1 PESFARVFRTKVD
14 GARALVSALE
24 GRPGLRF
31 LVLLGSVSGVFGN
44 PGQVDYSAANDAL
57 DSLARLWNGR
67 LAGRVVSIDW
77 GPWAS
82 AGGGMVSP
90 ELERDYTRRGISMI
104 APEDGVAALFGELA
118 WGDRETCQAVYM
130 AGGRDSAAAFAGG
143 ELGAPASVRARPPA
157 AFAASPAQT
166 AQKAETT
173 LRLAGGSPAELLS
186 ALDLHELDPTAVP
199 GVPAEEATCRLAIV
213 DPTPERLALAR
224 KVIQRGSPWRGRN
237 DVWFTNRPL
246 LLDGRIAFLFPGFE
260 PEPLGNVDDI
270 ADRFGLLRPSIA
282 GTGELVDQAVDIVA
296 VGRLLAVA
304 LERLGITPHLLA
316 GHSLGEWTAMIVSG
330 MWKPEDGEDL
340 DRLFRIGRTE
350 LPDAAYAALG
360 CSAEQAAAAIGP
372 LDGVVVSHDN
382 CPHQSV
388 VCGRPEHVDT
398 LLATLRERGVLGQV
412 VPFRSGFHSPMMAGF
427 LEGNR
432 PAFDAL
438 SLQQPSLPVWS
449 ATSVAPYPTDP
460 AAVRDLVLRHLLE
473 PVRFRELVEAMYL
486 DGARAF
492 VQVGAGSLM
501 GFVHDTL
508 GTREHLA
515 IAALSTQHSGLA
527 QLDRVAAA
535 LWVEGMQ
542 SPQATPPVGRG
553 GYSSSV
559 RASTGTLIRQE
570 AAVATQVLT
579 PLAMPLTTPL
589 TSPLTSPLAET
600 RVLRTPRVFS
610 LDTMPELLDHCLVP
624 QAPGWPD
631 PTDAFPVVPMT
642 TLLEVMAEAAL
653 ARYPARTV
661 VGFRS
666 VRALRWL
673 VVAPP
678 AMTVVETHEEAD
690 GYVRVKIEGY
700 AEGLVHLAEAYP
712 EAPAPAGW
720 TLTGARAPLV
730 DAAGLYGD
738 GWMFHG
744 PRFAG
749 VTEITAYGDDGI
761 RGVIETLAA
770 SGALLDCAGQLAGHW
785 AQVSAT
791 VDRSAFPTNIGSVSL
806 FGPHPRAG
814 TKVACDVTI
823 RAFTADTLR
832 CDFEVRTPDGEVWA
846 RIDGWTCRRFA
857 SDDVIFPA
865 LHTQP
870 SRAAIGQ
877 AQPGGWCLVTDRWP
891 DQASQEVVMRRY
903 LNSVERAEYEARNPR
918 ARRAWLLGR
927 IAAKD
932 AARHLLWGQGRGAL
946 FPAEISLGNDAGG
959 QPWLRGPG
967 GTPMAVSIAHTAGF
981 GVAIVLPSNSEA
993 APDLGPGLGIDV
1005 EAIGAVTEA
1014 VAAVSFTP
1022 EELALVD
1029 SLAGGRRVVWLT
1041 RFWCAKEAVA
1051 KAEATGLAGRP
1062 RDFVVTGVTGETLTA
1077 TAHERTYR
1085 VATCILENSHVVAWT
1100 LEETI

>member
-1 PESFARVFRTKVD
+1 AIEELGLGPNSVVVFTGGGRGITATCAIALARAAGCHIEILGRTPSPERPEHPDIAAALDRPSLRQALLGQGVGTPAQVEAAMRRILATREVRATLATLTPLCASVRYHSVDVCDPEAVGRVIDQINDHWERIDGVIHGAGVLEDKMLVDKTPESFARVFRTKVD

-31 LVLLGSVSGVFGN
+31 LVLFGSVSGVFGN

-173 LRLAGGSPAELLS
+173 LRLARGSPAELLS

-388 VCGRPEHVDT
+388 VCGRPEQVDT

-542 SPQATPPVGRG
+542 SPQATPQVGRG

-559 RASTGTLIRQE
+559 RASTATLIRQE
-570 AAVATQVLT
+570 ATVATQVLT

-720 TLTGARAPLV
+720 TLTG
-730 DAAGLYGD
+730 
-738 GWMFHG
+738 
-744 PRFAG
+744 
-749 VTEITAYGDDGI
+749 
-761 RGVIETLAA
+761 
-770 SGALLDCAGQLAGHW
+770 
-785 AQVSAT
+785 
-791 VDRSAFPTNIGSVSL
+791 
-806 FGPHPRAG
+806 
-814 TKVACDVTI
+814 
-823 RAFTADTLR
+823 
-832 CDFEVRTPDGEVWA
+832 
-846 RIDGWTCRRFA
+846 
-857 SDDVIFPA
+857 
-865 LHTQP
+865 
-870 SRAAIGQ
+870 
-877 AQPGGWCLVTDRWP
+877 
-891 DQASQEVVMRRY
+891 
-903 LNSVERAEYEARNPR
+903 
-918 ARRAWLLGR
+918 
-927 IAAKD
+927 
-932 AARHLLWGQGRGAL
+932 
-946 FPAEISLGNDAGG
+946 
-959 QPWLRGPG
+959 
-967 GTPMAVSIAHTAGF
+967 
-981 GVAIVLPSNSEA
+981 
-993 APDLGPGLGIDV
+993 
-1005 EAIGAVTEA
+1005 
-1014 VAAVSFTP
+1014 
-1022 EELALVD
+1022 
-1029 SLAGGRRVVWLT
+1029 
-1041 RFWCAKEAVA
+1041 
-1051 KAEATGLAGRP
+1051 
-1062 RDFVVTGVTGETLTA
+1062 
-1077 TAHERTYR
+1077 
-1085 VATCILENSHVVAWT
+1085 
-1100 LEETI
+1100 